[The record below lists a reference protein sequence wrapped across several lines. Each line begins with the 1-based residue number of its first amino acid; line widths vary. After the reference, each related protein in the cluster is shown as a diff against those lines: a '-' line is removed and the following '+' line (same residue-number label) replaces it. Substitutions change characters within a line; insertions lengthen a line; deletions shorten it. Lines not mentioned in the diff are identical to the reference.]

1 MRYIFLLGSTSSPP
15 SPHLVCQANLPTTPA
30 FFNILG
36 SRLKIAHHFHL
47 FSSTSWLAGHWRFHA
62 TKKSHRIDF
71 VSTHATC
78 GASGWSSWVGHGWF
92 LQDGA
97 DNRSWLMGSLL
108 LQMEMAL
115 MEMEMAFTGSQGKLR
130 QQVSNLEA
138 AHQFPRF
145 LVQLQSKFADFH
157 LSLKLFHWTTLDNL
171 ILKY

>member
-1 MRYIFLLGSTSSPP
+1 MFTVESKTLLRRSFTVETEHRPPERVLCSWRGPMRYIFLLGSTSRPP

-130 QQVSNLEA
+130 
-138 AHQFPRF
+138 
-145 LVQLQSKFADFH
+145 
-157 LSLKLFHWTTLDNL
+157 
-171 ILKY
+171 